1 MAFKLENFGSE
12 VANIKSILGG
22 RRLFKYNNPDGDT
35 LTTAGYF
42 PAKLGLKLGDEIS
55 VKETDSDLAVVY
67 YVKTIA
73 NGVVTCEAEQ

>member
-22 RRLFKYNNPDGDT
+22 RRFFTYENPEGDD

-42 PAKLGLKLGDEIS
+42 PFNLGLKVGDEIS
-55 VKETDSDLAVVY
+55 VKETNADAAVVY

-73 NGVVTCEAEQ
+73 NGVITCEAEQ

>member
-22 RRLFKYNNPDGDT
+22 RRWFTYENPNGDT

-42 PAKLGLKLGDEIS
+42 PAKLGLKVGDIIS
-55 VKETDSDLAVVY
+55 AKETDGDAAVIY
-67 YVKTIA
+67 YVKTIV
-73 NGVVTCEAEQ
+73 NGVVTCAAEQ